1 MWPRWRG
8 TGIWSDGPD
17 DGHNGVGNLVF
28 KRRTPRTYFE
38 AVSESFYPKGGW
50 RRASR
55 YIIHRLRRLPDPAHK
70 ISRGIAA
77 GVFTSFTPFF
87 GLHFVISAVL
97 AWILRA
103 NILAALL
110 ATFVGNPLTFPL
122 IAAISME
129 IGSFILGERTLP
141 LHLVPVSFSAA
152 ANDLWHNFVALFTT
166 DTAHWD
172 GLFRFWDRVFLPYL
186 VGSLGPG
193 LIAGIASYFLA
204 NPVIAAYQKA
214 RVARL
219 KKRFAKRRE
228 RAISRR
234 IEQEKAEVISKRAA
248 AE

>member
-1 MWPRWRG
+1 M
-8 TGIWSDGPD
+8 
-17 DGHNGVGNLVF
+17 
-28 KRRTPRTYFE
+28 
-38 AVSESFYPKGGW
+38 VSESFYPKGGW
-50 RRASR
+50 RRASQ
-55 YIIHRLRRLPDPAHK
+55 YVVHRLRRLPDPSHK

-87 GLHFVISAVL
+87 GLHFLCSAAL
-97 AWILRA
+97 AWLMRG

-110 ATFVGNPLTFPL
+110 ATFVGNPITFPI

-129 IGSFILGERTLP
+129 IGSTILGIKALP
-141 LHLVPVSFSAA
+141 LPLVLGSFTEA
-152 ANDLWHNFVALFTT
+152 ANDLRRNFVAIFTDDVT
-166 DTAHWD
+166 QWA
-172 GLFRFWDRVFLPYL
+172 GLIRFWDRVFLPYL
-186 VGSLGPG
+186 VGGFLPG
-193 LIAGIASYFLA
+193 LAAAVASYFLA
-204 NPVIAAYQKA
+204 NPLILAYQKA

>member
-1 MWPRWRG
+1 MWPRWSG
-8 TGIWSDGPD
+8 TGIWSDVPD
-17 DGHNGVGNLVF
+17 EGRSGVGNLVF

-38 AVSESFYPKGGW
+38 AVSESFYPRGGW

-55 YIIHRLRRLPDPAHK
+55 YIVHRLRRLPDPAHK

-87 GLHFVISAVL
+87 GLHFLISAVL
-97 AWILRA
+97 AWVLRA

-110 ATFVGNPLTFPL
+110 ATFVGNPLTFPI

-129 IGSFILGERTLP
+129 IGSFILGDRTLP

-152 ANDLWHNFVALFTT
+152 ANDLWHNFVALFTA

-172 GLFRFWDRVFLPYL
+172 GLARFWDRVFLPYL
-186 VGSLGPG
+186 VGSIGPG
-193 LIAGIASYFLA
+193 LVAAFASYFLA
-204 NPVIAAYQKA
+204 NPLIAAYQKA
-214 RVARL
+214 RLARL